1 MQLETITSH
10 LICTKPIGGRQIEF
24 PCSRQRAIPAPSN
37 SCARGLPGNTQLHG
51 SKALSRGWLE
61 TQEDLGQ
68 LLRVPP
74 PSLVQSLF
82 ARHSPH
88 ERLKQ
93 KAVLEAW
100 QGPR

>member
-1 MQLETITSH
+1 MQTL
-10 LICTKPIGGRQIEF
+10 L
-24 PCSRQRAIPAPSN
+24 
-37 SCARGLPGNTQLHG
+37 LPVAVHEVCQESTQLHG

-61 TQEDLGQ
+61 TPEDLGQ

-82 ARHSPH
+82 AQCSPH

-93 KAVLEAW
+93 KVVLEAW